1 MFLLLSPSSLATPLV
16 RNVGLSGECAGHGA
30 VSLCEDKYVHVLVT
44 HPQGTLHP
52 SARGKVGIA
61 VYSIYFYFLNNVVN
75 SCSIVVVDGLTTV
88 LLLLRGQKV
97 VLATTSGRIKNFK
110 TFVYFLA

>member
-1 MFLLLSPSSLATPLV
+1 MGLFLCVRTSTCTYSL
-16 RNVGLSGECAGHGA
+16 RIR
-30 VSLCEDKYVHVLVT
+30 KVHSTQV
-44 HPQGTLHP
+44 QIC
-52 SARGKVGIA
+52 GKVGIA